1 MSKNFADFK
10 AERPQS
16 NEKKSAASSTNSAE
30 QDLKKAYDELKDL
43 DSKSLAARLSEEV
56 KRQKNNGTFNYQ
68 MLLESVESMR
78 MFMPQESYI
87 SLKNLL
93 ENIK

>member
-10 AERPQS
+10 AEKPQS
-16 NEKKSAASSTNSAE
+16 NETAKENTQKPSAE
-30 QDLKKAYDELKDL
+30 EELKKTYAELKDL
-43 DSKSLAARLSEEV
+43 DSNSLAARLSEEV
-56 KRQKNNGTFNYQ
+56 KRQKNSGTFNYE
-68 MLLESVESMR
+68 LLRQSVESMR
-78 MFMPQESYI
+78 MFLPQESYI